1 MTDLDPS
8 THKLSQVLGRYVF
21 KDKIKCGL
29 SNCHTWHAKGYIVKT
44 ESGQETNIGKD
55 CGKTYFGVDFE
66 TLSRKF
72 DRDITEQENRQL
84 LWSFTFQLEELEL
97 KINELRTSASGADW
111 VYKKT
116 RPLVE
121 RGRGCPD
128 DVVRHILELLK
139 SRSNLL
145 SESREATP
153 QEIENLEGAQG
164 KRLNRPHYLEIQIA
178 EIRGLAAL
186 YPEYDLR
193 LMLVVDLEQHL
204 KSFRTKDIDT
214 MTFEELRHWVKWIGT
229 VDKTIENAVG
239 SISRG
244 RELLR
249 FDNLIAF
256 EKILAKQDDKNA
268 FRTYLKSL

>member
-21 KDKIKCGL
+21 KDQIKCGL

-97 KINELRTSASGADW
+97 KINELRTSVSGADW

-193 LMLVVDLEQHL
+193 LMLVVDLEQNL